1 MLAIIG
7 LVLSLS
13 IWFYVR
19 RDGLFGKEYL
29 VVSCIVVVV
38 LFMLQASVY
47 MQLPDDM
54 EKYKKSVEY
63 YYNIDKTNS
72 PVEFKVV
79 ALDKVLK
86 FKKNIVIFSFISLNF
101 TNISY
106 LLDTSIK
113 HECDLL
119 IHDEFYDLM

>member
-86 FKKNIVIFSFISLNF
+86 FSSFSANS
-101 TNISY
+101 
-106 LLDTSIK
+106 
-113 HECDLL
+113 
-119 IHDEFYDLM
+119 